1 MGNWE
6 EFPNVVG
13 AIDST
18 PHEIYRPLIE
28 PQRPFYSSYQHYH
41 CMNTQLV
48 MDNEAGTYPLCS
60 GWISR
65 EHARFGFLSTDGTY
79 WSRAQL
85 GSTSQCKA
93 SG

>member
-13 AIDST
+13 TIDTT

-28 PQRPFYSSYQHYH
+28 QQRPFYGGYRHYH

-48 MDNEAGTYPLCS
+48 MDNEYPLCS
-60 GWISR
+60 GWIPR
-65 EHARFGFLSTDGTY
+65 EHARCGFLSSDGPY

-85 GSTSQCKA
+85 GSAT
-93 SG
+93 